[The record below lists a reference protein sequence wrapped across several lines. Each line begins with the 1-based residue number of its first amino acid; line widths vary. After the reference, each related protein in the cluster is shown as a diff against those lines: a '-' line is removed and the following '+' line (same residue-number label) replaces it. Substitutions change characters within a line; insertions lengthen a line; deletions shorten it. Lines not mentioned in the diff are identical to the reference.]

1 MKPRIVILI
10 VTVAGLAIYLATRAT
25 APPVEDIEFED
36 TITGEE
42 LRKIRLIQTLLAK
55 RPLPGSEPAEASDL
69 AIQVEVDES
78 IEKNRLYFYITEAHG
93 YYVETFEI
101 YFYFNPDPD
110 NPREDDARACSA
122 YIDDY
127 VKANETLKGCIEVVP
142 AEIQTI
148 GGDMGTS
155 ENWEAEIVS
164 HGRARMQNPDPLPPL
179 TETGKCR

>member
-25 APPVEDIEFED
+25 APPVEEMEFED

-78 IEKNRLYFYITEAHG
+78 ISN
-93 YYVETFEI
+93 
-101 YFYFNPDPD
+101 
-110 NPREDDARACSA
+110 
-122 YIDDY
+122 
-127 VKANETLKGCIEVVP
+127 
-142 AEIQTI
+142 
-148 GGDMGTS
+148 
-155 ENWEAEIVS
+155 VS
-164 HGRARMQNPDPLPPL
+164 
-179 TETGKCR
+179 T